1 MQEDQKEQR
10 AQREQREQH
19 DRSTQIAYIGAD
31 ELTKLLPPREA
42 VTAIREALIGGLDP
56 ATTGPPRSILELP
69 SDQGQ
74 LLAMPSA
81 SEFGVGV
88 KAISAVPANADRG
101 LPRIQGVH
109 LVFRPPSYAPA
120 AVVDGA
126 ALTTLRT
133 PAVSVA
139 AVLPLLTRPGRRWRV
154 VVFGAG
160 PQGAGHVR
168 TLRDV
173 GAELAEVTYVVRDPS
188 RADAALVGDDNVVA
202 TADAE
207 AWVRRADLVV
217 CATPSPTP
225 LFDSALLGDD
235 AVVLAVGS
243 HDADAREVDSALT
256 ARAQVIVE
264 DPDTALRE
272 CGDIVIPVAEGVLPA
287 ERLLPMARVV
297 RDESQYATDRPV
309 LFKGSGMAWQDA
321 VVADAAVRASDS
333 RVSPAASD
341 NRVGPAT

>member
-1 MQEDQKEQR
+1 MHKEQR
-10 AQREQREQH
+10 EPREREGRPSAV
-19 DRSTQIAYIGAD
+19 DYIGAD
-31 ELTKLLPPREA
+31 DLVKLLPPREA
-42 VTAIREALIGGLDP
+42 VAAIREALIGGLDP
-56 ATTGPPRSILELP
+56 AAAGPPRSILELP
-69 SDQGQ
+69 DSQGQ
-74 LLAMPSA
+74 LLAMPAA

-139 AVLPLLTRPGRRWRV
+139 AVLPLLTRAGRRWRV

-168 TLRDV
+168 ALRDV
-173 GAELAEVTYVVRDPS
+173 GADLAEVTYVVRDPS
-188 RADAALVGDDNVVA
+188 RVDPALVGDDRVVA
-202 TADAE
+202 TADAGE
-207 AWVRRADLVV
+207 RVRRADLVV
-217 CATPSPTP
+217 CATPSPAP

-264 DPDTALRE
+264 DVDTALRE
-272 CGDIVIPVAEGVLPA
+272 CGDLVIPVAEGVLSP

-297 RDESQYATDRPV
+297 RDESLYATDRPV

-321 VVADAAVRASDS
+321 VVADAAVRAADD
-333 RVSPAASD
+333 RVSPAG
-341 NRVGPAT
+341 RT

>member
-1 MQEDQKEQR
+1 MQK
-10 AQREQREQH
+10 
-19 DRSTQIAYIGAD
+19 TQPTKIEYIGAD

-42 VTAIREALIGGLDP
+42 VAAIREALIGGLDP
-56 ATTGPPRSILELP
+56 GTAGPPRSILELP
-69 SDQGQ
+69 GGQGQ

-173 GAELAEVTYVVRDPS
+173 GAELTDVTYVVRDPS
-188 RADAALVGDDNVVA
+188 RVDPALVGDDRVVA
-202 TADAE
+202 ATDAE
-207 AWVRRADLVV
+207 TWMRRADLVV
-217 CATPSPTP
+217 CATPATTP
-225 LFDSALLGDD
+225 LFDSAQLPDT

-243 HDADAREVDSALT
+243 HDPDSREVDSALVS
-256 ARAQVIVE
+256 RAQVIVE

-287 ERLLPMARVV
+287 ARLIPMADVV
-297 RDESQYATDRPV
+297 RGTRELAADRPV

-321 VVADAAVRASDS
+321 VVADAAVRASADG
-333 RVSPAASD
+333 VSPA
-341 NRVGPAT
+341 RRT

>member
-1 MQEDQKEQR
+1 MPQ
-10 AQREQREQH
+10 
-19 DRSTQIAYIGAD
+19 STKIEYIGAD

-42 VTAIREALIGGLDP
+42 VTALREALAGGLDP
-56 ATTGPPRSILELP
+56 TAGPPRSILELP
-69 SDQGQ
+69 DGAGQ
-74 LLAMPSA
+74 LLAMPAA

-88 KAISAVPANADRG
+88 KAISAVPGNADRG

-109 LVFRPPSYAPA
+109 LVFRPPSYTPA
-120 AVVDGA
+120 AIVDGA

-160 PQGAGHVR
+160 PQGTGHVR

-173 GAELAEVTYVVRDPS
+173 GAELDDVTYVVRDPS
-188 RADAALVGDDNVVA
+188 RADPELTGDDRVV
-202 TADAE
+202 TPGDVE
-207 AWVRRADLVV
+207 PWLRRADLVV

-225 LFDSALLGDD
+225 VLDSALLADD

-243 HDADAREVDSALT
+243 HDPDAREVDSALT

-264 DPDTALRE
+264 DPATALRE
-272 CGDIVIPVAEGVLPA
+272 CGDIVLPVAEGVLSA
-287 ERLLPMARVV
+287 GRLVPMAAVV
-297 RDESQYATDRPV
+297 RGESELAPDRPV

-321 VVADAAVRASDS
+321 VVADAAVRALDA
-333 RVSPAASD
+333 R
-341 NRVGPAT
+341 

>member
-1 MQEDQKEQR
+1 MQNAQPQR
-10 AQREQREQH
+10 IE
-19 DRSTQIAYIGAD
+19 YIGAD
-31 ELTKLLPPREA
+31 ELTELLPPRAA
-42 VTAIREALIGGLDP
+42 VAALREALTGGLDP
-56 ATTGPPRSILELP
+56 ADAGPPRSILHLP
-69 SDQGQ
+69 DEQGQ

-81 SEFGVGV
+81 SAFGVGV
-88 KAISAVPANADRG
+88 KAISAVPGNADRG

-139 AVLPLLTRPGRRWRV
+139 AVLPLLTRPGRRWHV

-173 GAELAEVTYVVRDPS
+173 GAELADVTYVVRDPS
-188 RADAALVGDDNVVA
+188 RVDPALVGDDRVVSA
-202 TADAE
+202 RGADT
-207 AWVRRADLVV
+207 WLRRADLVV
-217 CATPSPTP
+217 CATPSPAP

-235 AVVLAVGS
+235 ALVLAVGS
-243 HDADAREVDSALT
+243 HAPDAREVDSALT

-264 DPDTALRE
+264 DRDTALRE
-272 CGDIVIPVAEGVLPA
+272 CGDVVIPVAEGVLSA
-287 ERLLPMARVV
+287 GALLPMADVV
-297 RDESQYATDRPV
+297 RDPSLYAADRPV

-321 VVADAAVRASDS
+321 VVADAAVRASAG
-333 RVSPAASD
+333 RVTA
-341 NRVGPAT
+341 